1 MCGYCYAH
9 LQIGAAEKSAV
20 PAVQNSDFCSGCT
33 GCTRIKY
40 KDVPGRS
47 PVLRNTQS
55 RLAGGGFMPMSFAYT
70 AKDAAGNIR
79 KGVMTAED
87 EQEFLAKIREK
98 GMYVTDYKERQ
109 TNTKTLKRFRTK
121 DLAFC
126 TRQMAAMLTSG
137 LTLVK
142 ALDILCKEQESE
154 AARNVWRDVYENV
167 QKGESFSDALEVH
180 GSVFPTLM
188 TSMVGAG
195 EASGQLDVIM
205 QRLSDYYANQNKI
218 SNTIKS
224 AMVYPIILA
233 VLTIAVVIGVFVF
246 IMPAFEQLYE
256 DPTQMPALSRAM
268 MNIGKF
274 LVNHW
279 LIMILATAAIIF
291 VIVYAM
297 KLPDVRM
304 KWDRFL
310 IKGPAFGKLVVKIY
324 TARFAQTMA
333 SLYSSGLPMV
343 ECLKRSADTLNNTYI
358 SMKFRDIIDEVK
370 SGETLSSSV
379 QRADIFDSMFCSI
392 IFVGEEAGALDE
404 ILQKTAEFYD
414 EEADSAVKRLCAMLE
429 PAMLIVM
436 GIVIGLVA
444 GAFFPALYDS
454 IGHIG

>member
-1 MCGYCYAH
+1 
-9 LQIGAAEKSAV
+9 
-20 PAVQNSDFCSGCT
+20 
-33 GCTRIKY
+33 
-40 KDVPGRS
+40 
-47 PVLRNTQS
+47 
-55 RLAGGGFMPMSFAYT
+55 MPSYAYT
-70 AKDAAGNIR
+70 AKDAVGNVR
-79 KGVMTAED
+79 KGIVSADT

-98 GMYVTDYKERQ
+98 GMYVTEYKERRSDL
-109 TNTKTLKRFRTK
+109 KTVKKFGTK
-121 DLAFC
+121 DLAFA
-126 TRQMAAMLTSG
+126 TRQLAAMLTSG

-195 EASGQLDVIM
+195 EASGQMDVIM

-224 AMVYPIILA
+224 AMIYPIILA
-233 VLTIAVVIGVFVF
+233 IITVVVVIGVFVF
-246 IMPAFEQLYE
+246 IMPTFTELYD
-256 DPTQMPALSRAM
+256 DPNDMPGLTKGMVA
-268 MNIGKF
+268 IGDF
-274 LVNHW
+274 LVKHW
-279 LIMILATAAIIF
+279 VILLLLLLVII
-291 VIVYAM
+291 VSVTYLM

-304 KWDRFL
+304 KWDRFI
-310 IKGPAFGKLVVKIY
+310 IKGPGFGKLVVKIY

-370 SGETLSSSV
+370 SGETLSSSI

-392 IFVGEEAGALDE
+392 IYVGEESGALDE
-404 ILQKTAEFYD
+404 ILAKTAEYYD
-414 EEADSAVKRLCAMLE
+414 EEADSAVKRLCVTLLFRDRRE
-429 PAMLIVM
+429 
-436 GIVIGLVA
+436 
-444 GAFFPALYDS
+444 ALTE
-454 IGHIG
+454 